1 MIIETWILAM
11 IVAVIFILGLTSI
24 IGWIFE
30 GERTSKAHEEIKKL
44 QHENAELKQR
54 IARRNAIEN
63 IKVATEFYNNK
74 EN

>member
-1 MIIETWILAM
+1 MLIESWVFAM
-11 IVAVIFILGLTSI
+11 IVVGIFILALISI
-24 IGWIFE
+24 VGWIFE